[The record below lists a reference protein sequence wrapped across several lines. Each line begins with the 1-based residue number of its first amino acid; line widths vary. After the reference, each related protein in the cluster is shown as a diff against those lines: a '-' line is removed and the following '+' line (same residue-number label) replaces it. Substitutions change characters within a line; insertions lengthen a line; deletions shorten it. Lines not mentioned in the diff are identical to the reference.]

1 MNIPI
6 KNKIDVTIPPKGY
19 VFPFIDQEDMQLK
32 AMLSDG
38 IVINYGNVDSEL
50 KPLSLTDYTAF
61 EVYANDTEIVAGTL
75 DEYTQETYNN
85 AVPAGMTHWVLLRSQ
100 VSPEV
105 ADIVVDFGDGTSMKA
120 SEITSEDFTGSTYK
134 FAHTYKKSGK
144 YIIKIYGKD
153 YFGFNNKFKTTG
165 DYDEF
170 NLISRVLDQDLPLA
184 AHITNLASIAARAKR
199 LLKVNIPAYKLTNS
213 YNWANMFQYCYNL
226 KYVYGLYAP
235 EALYAYKGMFT
246 DCSSLIETDF
256 TFPRYSGD
264 SSFYMVFS
272 GCVNLTMDVASLLPT
287 QGFVSHEINV
297 SAIFKNCSKLYGT
310 VPANILWDDR
320 RINWSNPVNA
330 FRGCSDEIR
339 LQVPKSWGGKADD
352 SIIKKSAEEKIAE
365 LEERIGILE
374 GSSLMLEQ

>member
-6 KNKIDVTIPPKGY
+6 KNKIDVAIPPKGY

-100 VSPEV
+100 VTPDV
-105 ADIVVDFGDGTSMKA
+105 ADIVVDFGDGTSLKA
-120 SEITSEDFTGSTYK
+120 SEIASEDFTGSTYK

-184 AHITNLASIAARAKR
+184 SHVTNLASIAARSKR
-199 LLKVNIPAYKLTNS
+199 LLKVNIPAYKLTTS
-213 YNWANMFQYCYNL
+213 YNWANMFQNCINL
-226 KYVYGLYAP
+226 KYVYGLYMP
-235 EALYAYKGMFT
+235 EALYAYKGIFT
-246 DCSSLIETDF
+246 DCVSLIKTDF
-256 TFPRYSGD
+256 SFPRYAGD
-264 SSFYMVFS
+264 SSFYLCFS
-272 GCVNLTMDVASLLPT
+272 GCSNLEMDIATLFPS
-287 QGFVSHEINV
+287 QGFASNEINV
-297 SAIFKNCSKLYGT
+297 SAVFKGCAKLYGT
-310 VPANILWDDR
+310 VPANLLWNDR
-320 RINWSNPVNA
+320 RVTWMNPVNG
-330 FRGCSDEIR
+330 FKGCSAEIR
-339 LQVPKSWGGKADD
+339 AQVPKAWGGTADN
-352 SIIKKSAEEKIAE
+352 SIIVQSTEEKLAA
-365 LEERIGILE
+365 LEERISNLE
-374 GSSLMLEQ
+374 KSSLMLE